1 MKEDLDDMLINE
13 ILTPNNVMSFYLDA
27 IAFGSDKVKKAC
39 ELVIFR
45 YFE

>member
-1 MKEDLDDMLINE
+1 MKEDLDDVLVDE
-13 ILTPNNVMSFYLDA
+13 ILTPNNVGRFYLDA